1 MNMAW
6 TNGSSRTCALLVM
19 QVSLWWIQGTGAVV
33 MLDNY
38 TDANLA
44 CACGMIYVWA
54 NLISVY
60 LQKWRM
66 VLDGLALS
74 VLVDEAVSLYMHIYT

>member
-1 MNMAW
+1 
-6 TNGSSRTCALLVM
+6 
-19 QVSLWWIQGTGAVV
+19 